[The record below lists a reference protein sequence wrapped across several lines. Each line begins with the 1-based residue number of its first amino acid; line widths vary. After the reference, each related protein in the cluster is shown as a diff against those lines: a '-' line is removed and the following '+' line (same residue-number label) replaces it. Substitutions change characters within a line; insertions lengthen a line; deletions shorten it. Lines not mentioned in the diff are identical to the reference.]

1 MPASRHQSI
10 LLGLLASLAAACSG
24 ADDPS
29 IETPDHPAEESVQG
43 ELPTLFE
50 AREPALGEADRDNL
64 RRRDAGADGWRS
76 EVQHDLAKAA
86 LGELLHDLIDPG
98 HGPRLEELLAEDF
111 RGSTRLRPDEL
122 ELRSEV
128 PGFQV
133 RRTAR
138 PDAELQP
145 PGRLRQLAEDLMEP
159 LGGGEGLRAA
169 KKIVS
174 VDAEDRRRFATTALI
189 QLFGLPEGAPI
200 QVSMEWRAHW
210 IVEGEGE
217 EERALLLEL
226 HLSDY
231 EEVRAHEELFADLT
245 GHAFGGLPGYRE
257 EIQQGVDDYHMRMDR
272 LAGQSFLGMQGLA
285 LGDVNGDG
293 RDDLYVCQQG
303 GLPNL
308 LLIRQAGGTV
318 EDRAARAGV
327 DFLDGTRSALLLD
340 LDGDGDQDLAL
351 AVGPDVLVCLNDGQG
366 RYPDG
371 SEHRVRLEG
380 TGSEDVYSLSVA
392 DPDRDGDLDLY
403 ACRYVSGGVMGG
415 VPTPYYDARNGASNL
430 YWRCEGALEYTLA
443 NEQVGLEADNS
454 RFSLSSIW
462 EDFDGDGQLDLYVTN
477 DFGRNCL
484 YRNEGGRFRNVAGPS
499 GAEDMA
505 SGMGVSCADVEGDG
519 DVDLY
524 VTNMFSSAGLR
535 IASQQDRFG
544 GGRHQELHRRY
555 LHHARGNTLLLNQ
568 GDGTFADATMEAGV
582 SLGRWAWG
590 SIFTDLNNDG
600 LDDLFIPNGFITSR
614 SDPDDL

>member
-1 MPASRHQSI
+1 MPASRNESI

-98 HGPRLEELLAEDF
+98 HGPRLEEILAEDF
-111 RGSTRLRPDEL
+111 RGSTRLRPAEL

-145 PGRLRQLAEDLMEP
+145 PGRLRQLAEELIEP
-159 LGGGEGLRAA
+159 LGGGEGRRAA

-174 VDAEDRRRFATTALI
+174 VEAEDPRRFATTALI

-200 QVSMEWRAHW
+200 QVSMEWRLLW
-210 IVEGEGE
+210 IVDGEGE

-226 HLSDY
+226 RLTDY
-231 EEVRAHEELFADLT
+231 EEVRAREELFADLT

-272 LAGQSFLGMQGLA
+272 LAGQSFLGMQGMA
-285 LGDVNGDG
+285 LGDVDGDG

-308 LLIRQAGGTV
+308 LLVRQAGGTV
-318 EDRAARAGV
+318 ADRAARAGV

-340 LDGDGDQDLAL
+340 LDGDGDQDLVA
-351 AVGPDVLVCLNDGQG
+351 AIGPDLLVCLNDGQG
-366 RYPDG
+366 RFPDDSG
-371 SEHRVRLEG
+371 HRVRLEG
-380 TGSEDVYSLSVA
+380 SGSEDVYSLSAA

-430 YWRCEGALEYTLA
+430 YWRCEGVLEYTLA

-505 SGMGVSCADVEGDG
+505 SGMGVSCADVDGDG

-535 IASQQDRFG
+535 IASQQDRFA
-544 GGRHQELHRRY
+544 GGRNRELHRRY
-555 LHHARGNTLLLNQ
+555 LHHARGNSLLLNQ

-600 LDDLFIPNGFITSR
+600 LDDLYVPNGFITSR